1 VNSCKLVFIGAD
13 VGSQGVRVMALDDQG
28 ELLASDAVTFELS
41 GTREEQSPAEW
52 WRALTG
58 CLSQIVHDL
67 KGLHTAIAIEALT
80 VTSTSG
86 TMIALDDRNEPLSS
100 ALMYSDPRPK
110 LEAEACTLA
119 AQGDACAYTTFH
131 ASSGLPKILWFGNQY
146 PHLIEQTKRWV
157 HAADYLIGKLSGV
170 WGVTDYTNCLKTGYD
185 LLRDRWPSYI
195 TEKLGI
201 PAEWLPAVVAPGTL
215 LGTISQEASQLTGL
229 PAHVRIVAGMT
240 DGCASQ
246 IASGAIRPGDWNT
259 TIGTTMVV
267 KGVTK
272 QPIIDPLGRLYNH
285 KHPQGFWMPGGASN
299 TGADWVSY
307 DYQGADLAV
316 LNQRAGEMTPT
327 PWVSYPLAQ
336 KGERFPFV
344 AEQAR
349 GFEPQGLTP
358 EQQFAARMEGV
369 AYLERLSYDI
379 IEDLSGERVS
389 AIYTAG
395 GASNSQVWLQIRSS
409 VSRKPIQKMH
419 HTEGAAG
426 AAVLAASQTRFSS
439 IEEAGSVMI
448 RPELIVEPA
457 NASICERYEERYQQF
472 VQQLGAQGYYNQ
484 GKIRGGV

>member
-1 VNSCKLVFIGAD
+1 VNNCKLIFIGVD
-13 VGSQGVRVMALDDQG
+13 VGSQGVRVMALDDTG
-28 ELLASDAVTFELS
+28 ELLASAAVTFELS

-52 WRALTG
+52 WKALIG
-58 CLSQIVHDL
+58 CLSRIVHDL
-67 KGLHTAIAIEALT
+67 KGCHTAISIEALT

-86 TMIALDDRNEPLSS
+86 TMIALDERNEPLGP
-100 ALMYSDPRPK
+100 ALMYSDPRSK

-119 AQGDACAYTTFH
+119 AQGDASAYTTFH

-146 PHLIEQTKRWV
+146 PHLIERTKRWV

-185 LLRDRWPSYI
+185 LMRDRWPLYI

-201 PAEWLPAVVAPGTL
+201 PSEWLPTVVAPGTL
-215 LGTISQEASQLTGL
+215 LGMISQEASQLTGL
-229 PAHVRIVAGMT
+229 PADVRIVAGMT

-272 QPIIDPLGRLYNH
+272 LPILDPLGRLYNH

-299 TGADWVSY
+299 TGADWVSR
-307 DYQGADLAV
+307 DYSGADLAT
-316 LNQRAGEMTPT
+316 LNQFAGGMTPT
-327 PWVSYPLAQ
+327 PWLAYPLGQ
-336 KGERFPFV
+336 KGERFPFIS
-344 AEQAR
+344 ANAC

-358 EQQFAARMEGV
+358 EQRFAARMEGV
-369 AYLERLSYDI
+369 AYVEQLSYDI
-379 IEDLSGERVS
+379 IEELSGERVS

-395 GASNSQVWLQIRSS
+395 GASNSQIWLQIRSS
-409 VSRKPIQKMH
+409 VSGRPIQKMQ

-426 AAVLAASQTRFSS
+426 AAILAASQTRFSS
-439 IEEAGSVMI
+439 IEEAGSAMI
-448 RPELIVEPA
+448 RPELIVSPGE
-457 NASICERYEERYQQF
+457 ASACEQYEERYQQF
-472 VQQLGAQGYYNQ
+472 VQLLGEKGFYSPE
-484 GKIRGGV
+484 KMRGGV